1 MNARIATLLAPVALF
16 LLPIRSPADEAPAP
30 PEPRFER
37 AVSSTSKSSRE
48 ERTVFR
54 PDTPRIYV
62 VYRIADATKGTRLR
76 AVWYAEKVEGLAEN
90 AMVADLSTET
100 GAGKRFM
107 GSFSYSRPPKGWP
120 NGLYRVELFLNDKPA
135 RAVVFRVDS
144 KAP

>member
-1 MNARIATLLAPVALF
+1 MGTRVATLLAAAL
-16 LLPIRSPADEAPAP
+16 LLPSARILAEEAAP
-30 PEPRFER
+30 PPGPRFER

-54 PDTPRIYV
+54 PDTPRIFV
-62 VYRIADATKGTRLR
+62 VYRIANATKGTRLR

-90 AMVADLSTET
+90 STFADLTTET

-120 NGLYRVELFLNDKPA
+120 DGLYRVELFINGEPA

-144 KAP
+144 RAP